1 MKRENADYATERAS
15 ARRRKRTREMRTFAV
30 LVCLVVMAAVLYLAV
45 SIFSWIDGRMKDGE
59 GAVLPVTG
67 DNVEN
72 PDEPGSVS
80 GGNGI
85 NADDQ
90 NGNGQ
95 NADGSQGN
103 AGSGEVSGVG
113 SSSVIYS
120 QEDLDSYMAMA
131 KAEAAGEVLDS
142 IRRGLNDGETLLETL
157 RPLYPEELIV
167 YSGGKY
173 NFVPIDRSLKQ
184 SILTEENLNI
194 LESGEYQYLQEG
206 QVISHKGIDVSKH
219 QGVIDW
225 NLVAQDGVEFAFIRV
240 GNRGYGTGKMVE
252 DEQFDANIQ
261 GALAADIKVG
271 VYYYSQAITREE
283 VLEEANF
290 VLEKIKP
297 YQIAC
302 PVVFDV
308 ERVSGEPGRMND
320 ISVEERTEF
329 ARLFCETIQNA
340 GYRPMIYHNTE
351 MGAMMINLEPLEEY
365 DKWFAAYSDKFY
377 YPYEY
382 KIWQYSQSGSVQ
394 GIKGP
399 VDLNIS
405 FGPIWEE

>member
-15 ARRRKRTREMRTFAV
+15 ARRRKRTREMRTFAL
-30 LVCLVVMAAVLYLAV
+30 LVCLVVMTAVLYLAV

-67 DNVEN
+67 DGVEN
-72 PDEPGSVS
+72 PDAAGSVS
-80 GGNGI
+80 GGD
-85 NADDQ
+85 ASD
-90 NGNGQ
+90 GNQ
-95 NADGSQGN
+95 SADGSGESSGAVSG
-103 AGSGEVSGVG
+103 AGSN
-113 SSSVIYS
+113 SVVYS
-120 QEDLDSYMAMA
+120 QEDLEGYMAVA
-131 KAEAAGEVLDS
+131 KAEAAEEVLDS
-142 IRRGLNDGETLLETL
+142 IRRGLNDGGSLLETL
-157 RPLYPEELIV
+157 RPLFPEEMIV

-173 NFVPIDRSLKQ
+173 NFVPINRSLKQ
-184 SILTEENLNI
+184 SVLVEENLNI
-194 LESGEYQYLQEG
+194 LETGEYQYLQDG

-252 DEQFDANIQ
+252 DERFDANIQ
-261 GALAADIKVG
+261 GASAAGIKVG

-297 YQIAC
+297 YEISC

-329 ARLFCETIQNA
+329 TRLFCETIQNA

-351 MGAMMINLEPLEEY
+351 MGAMMEPLEEY
-365 DKWFAAYSDKFY
+365 DKWFAAYSDQFY

-382 KIWQYSQSGSVQ
+382 KIWQYSQSGRVQ
-394 GIKGP
+394 GIKGA